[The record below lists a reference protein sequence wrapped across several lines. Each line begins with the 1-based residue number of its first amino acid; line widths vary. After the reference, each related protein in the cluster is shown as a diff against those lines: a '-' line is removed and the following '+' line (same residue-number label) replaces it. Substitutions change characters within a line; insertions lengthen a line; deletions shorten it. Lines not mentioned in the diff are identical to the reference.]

1 MIKQIMPLSLIVA
14 LRFFGLF
21 IVLPVLSIYALQM
34 KGATAF
40 LAGLVVGGY
49 ALTQALFQIPFGLMS
64 DKIGRKKTLLIGL
77 LIFIAGS
84 VIAAMSDNIYMLL
97 LGRFLQGAG
106 AIGSVVS
113 AMIADLVKEEER
125 AHAMAIMGGTIA
137 LSFAAAM
144 IIAPIV
150 GGHWGIDKL
159 FWLTAILSVMAI
171 GILFTAVP
179 QPPKIVH
186 SYAEEESKM
195 LDVFKDKSLTRMYI
209 TFLFHSSIMTMA
221 FFIIPLV
228 MTQSI
233 SEGGFGWEKAELWKV
248 YLPAMVFGLIA
259 MGPAAV
265 FGEKYGKGRQ
275 VFMVSVAVILLGF
288 LAMGFATQPWLFI
301 VGVVL
306 FFIGFNMFEPL
317 LQSFVSKFAKVH
329 QKGAALGV
337 ANTFAYVGIFLGG
350 LLAGYLMQHFGR
362 ETLAIFVAIL
372 AAVWFVW
379 VATMPNPNNRGNVY
393 LPLDIFD
400 RNKVAALTDHP
411 AIVESYVNET
421 ENIAVV
427 KYEKDMLDE
436 DEVRGMLLDEADKK
450 EN

>member
-1 MIKQIMPLSLIVA
+1 MLKQVFPLSCIVA

-21 IVLPVLSIYALQM
+21 IVLPVLSIYALEM
-34 KGATAF
+34 EGATAF
-40 LAGLVVGGY
+40 LAGVVVGGY
-49 ALTQALFQIPFGLMS
+49 ALTQALFQVPFGLMS
-64 DKIGRKKTLLIGL
+64 DTFGRKKTLLLGL
-77 LIFIAGS
+77 VIFIIGS
-84 VIAAMSDNIYMLL
+84 VICALSHDIYMLM

-113 AMIADLVKEEER
+113 AMIADLVKEEQR
-125 AHAMAIMGGTIA
+125 AHAMAIMGATIA

-150 GGHWGIDKL
+150 GGHGGIDKL

-186 SYAEEESKM
+186 SYAKEESKM
-195 LDVFKDKSLTRMYI
+195 LDVFKDRSLTRMYI

-228 MTQSI
+228 MTQSMD
-233 SEGGFGWEKAELWKV
+233 EGGFGWEKAELWKV
-248 YLPAMVFGLIA
+248 YLPAMIFGLLA

-275 VFMVSVAVILLGF
+275 VFMVSVATIFFGF
-288 LAMGFATQPWLFI
+288 IAMGYATVPWLFI

-337 ANTFAYVGIFLGG
+337 ANTFAYIGIFLGG
-350 LLAGYLMQHFGR
+350 LLAGYVIEHYDRAALALM
-362 ETLAIFVAIL
+362 VAIL
-372 AAVWFVW
+372 SAMWFVW
-379 VATMPNPNNRGNVY
+379 VMTMPDPNNRGNVY

-400 RNKVAALTDHP
+400 REKVTALTQHE

-427 KYEKDMLDE
+427 KYEKDLIDE
-436 DEVRGMLLDEADKK
+436 DEVRGLLR
-450 EN
+450 

>member
-1 MIKQIMPLSLIVA
+1 MIKQIMPLSLIVG

-21 IVLPVLSIYALQM
+21 IVLPVLSIYALDM
-34 KGATAF
+34 EGATPF

-49 ALTQALFQIPFGLMS
+49 ALTQAAFQVPFGLAS
-64 DKIGRKKTLLIGL
+64 DKIGRKKTLLFGL
-77 LIFIAGS
+77 IIFIIGS
-84 VIAAMSDNIYMLL
+84 VIAAVSDNIYMLL
-97 LGRFLQGAG
+97 IGRFLQGAG

-113 AMIADLVKEEER
+113 AMVADLVKEEQR

-144 IIAPIV
+144 IIAPVV

-159 FWLTAILSVMAI
+159 FWLTAVLSVMAI

-186 SYAEEESKM
+186 SYEEEESKM
-195 LDVFKDKSLTRMYI
+195 LEVFKDRSLTRMYI

-221 FFIIPLV
+221 FFIIPVV
-228 MTQSI
+228 MTQGLT
-233 SEGGFGWEKAELWKV
+233 EGGFGWEKSELWKV
-248 YLPAMVFGLIA
+248 YFPAMIFGFFA
-259 MGPAAV
+259 MAPAAI
-265 FGEKYGKGRQ
+265 FGEKYGKGKQ
-275 VFMVSVAVILLGF
+275 VFMISVSVIFFGF
-288 LAMGFATQPWLFI
+288 LAMGFASSAWVFV

-317 LQSFVSKFAKVH
+317 LQSFVAKFAKVH

-350 LLAGYLMQHFGR
+350 LLAGWLMQHYDR
-362 ETLAIFVAIL
+362 ATLAVVVAIISV
-372 AAVWFVW
+372 VWFIW

-393 LPLDIFD
+393 LSLDIFD
-400 RNKVAALTDHP
+400 RERVASLKSHE

-421 ENIAVV
+421 ENIAVI
-427 KYEKDMLDE
+427 KYEKDLIDE
-436 DEVRGMLLDEADKK
+436 DEIRGMLS
-450 EN
+450 

>member
-1 MIKQIMPLSLIVA
+1 MFKQIFPLSSIVA

-21 IVLPVLSIYALQM
+21 IVLPVLLVYALEM
-34 KGATAF
+34 EGSTAF

-64 DKIGRKKTLLIGL
+64 DKIGRKKTLLFGL
-77 LIFIAGS
+77 IIFIIGS
-84 VIAAMSDNIYMLL
+84 VICAMSDDIYMLL

-113 AMIADLVKEEER
+113 AMIADLVKEEQR

-137 LSFAAAM
+137 MSFAAAM

-150 GGHWGIDKL
+150 GGNWGIDKL

-171 GILFTAVP
+171 TILFTKVP
-179 QPPKIVH
+179 QPPKIIH

-195 LDVFKDKSLTRMYI
+195 LEVFKDKALTRMYI

-228 MTQSI
+228 MTQGLD
-233 SEGGFGWEKAELWKV
+233 EGGFGWSKAELWKV
-248 YLPAMVFGLIA
+248 YLPAMIFGLLA

-265 FGEKYGKGRQ
+265 FGEKYSKGREI
-275 VFMVSVAVILLGF
+275 FMISVAAIFLGF
-288 LAMGFATQPWLFI
+288 LAMGFADAPWLFI

-350 LLAGYLMQHFGR
+350 LIAGYIMHHFDRG
-362 ETLAIFVAIL
+362 TLALIVAGL
-372 AAVWFVW
+372 STVWFIW

-400 RNKVAALTDHP
+400 REKVAGLTSHE
-411 AIVESYVNET
+411 AIVESYVNES

-427 KYEKDMLDE
+427 KYEKDLIDE
-436 DEVRGMLLDEADKK
+436 DEVRGMLS
-450 EN
+450 

>member
-1 MIKQIMPLSLIVA
+1 MPLSLIVA

-21 IVLPVLSIYALQM
+21 IVLPVLSIYALEM
-34 KGATAF
+34 EGATPF

-49 ALTQALFQIPFGLMS
+49 ALTQAGFQVPFGLMS
-64 DKIGRKKTLLIGL
+64 DKIGRKKTLLFGL

-84 VIAAMSDNIYMLL
+84 VTAAMSDNIYMLL
-97 LGRFLQGAG
+97 AGRFLQGAG

-113 AMIADLVKEEER
+113 AMISDLVKEEER

-144 IIAPIV
+144 IVAPIV

-186 SYAEEESKM
+186 SYAEEEPKM
-195 LDVFKDKSLTRMYI
+195 LNVFKDKSLTRMYI

-228 MTQSI
+228 MTQSL

-265 FGEKYGKGRQ
+265 FGEKYGKGRE
-275 VFMVSVAVILLGF
+275 VFMISVTVILFGF
-288 LAMGFATQPWLFI
+288 LAMGFATSPWLFI
-301 VGVVL
+301 IGVIL

-337 ANTFAYVGIFLGG
+337 ANTFAYIGIFIGG

-362 ETLAIFVAIL
+362 ETLAIFVAL
-372 AAVWFVW
+372 LSAVWFIW
-379 VATMPNPNNRGNVY
+379 VATMPNPNNRGNIY

-400 RNKVAALTDHP
+400 RDKIAALTEHP

-427 KYEKDMLDE
+427 KYEKEMIDE
-436 DEVRGMLLDEADKK
+436 DEVRGMLLD
-450 EN
+450 

>member
-21 IVLPVLSIYALQM
+21 IVLPVLSIYALDM
-34 KGATAF
+34 PGATPF

-49 ALTQALFQIPFGLMS
+49 ALTQAAFQVPFGMMS
-64 DKIGRKKTLLIGL
+64 DKFGRKQVLLFGL

-84 VIAAMSDNIYMLL
+84 IVAALSDNIYMLL
-97 LGRFLQGAG
+97 IGRFLQGAG

-113 AMIADLVKEEER
+113 AMIADLVKEEQR

-137 LSFAAAM
+137 MSFAAAM
-144 IIAPIV
+144 IIAPVV

-171 GILFTAVP
+171 GVLFTAVP
-179 QPPKIVH
+179 KPPKIVH
-186 SYAEEESKM
+186 TYSEEESKFT
-195 LDVFKDKSLTRMYI
+195 DVFKDKALVRMYI

-221 FFIIPLV
+221 FFIIPVV
-228 MTQSI
+228 MTHPI
-233 SEGGFGWEKAELWKV
+233 TEGGFGWEKAALWKV
-248 YLPAMVFGLIA
+248 YFPAMIFGFIA
-259 MGPAAV
+259 MAPAAI
-265 FGEKYGKGRQ
+265 FGEKYGKGKEI
-275 VFMVSVAVILLGF
+275 FMISVAVIFLGF
-288 LAMGFATQPWLFI
+288 IAMGFATTPWVFI
-301 VGVVL
+301 LGVVL

-317 LQSFVSKFAKVH
+317 LQSFVAKFAKVH

-337 ANTFAYVGIFLGG
+337 ANTFAYTGIFLGG
-350 LLAGYLMQHFGR
+350 LLAGYLMQHYDR
-362 ETLAIFVAIL
+362 ATLAMVVAVISV
-372 AAVWFVW
+372 VWFIW
-379 VATMPNPNNRGNVY
+379 VATMPSPNNRGNVY

-400 RNKVAALTDHP
+400 REKVAALTEHD

-427 KYEKDMLDE
+427 KYDKDLIDE
-436 DEVRGMLLDEADKK
+436 DEVRGMLS
-450 EN
+450 

>member
-21 IVLPVLSIYALQM
+21 IVLPVLSIYALDM
-34 KGATAF
+34 PGATPF

-49 ALTQALFQIPFGLMS
+49 ALTQAIFQVPFGLMS
-64 DKIGRKKTLLIGL
+64 DKVGRKKTLLFGL

-84 VIAAMSDNIYMLL
+84 VIAALSDNIYVLL
-97 LGRFLQGAG
+97 AGRFLQGAG

-113 AMIADLVKEEER
+113 AMIADLVKEEQR
-125 AHAMAIMGGTIA
+125 AHAMAVMGGTIA

-150 GGHWGIDKL
+150 GGNWGIDKL
-159 FWLTAILSVMAI
+159 FWLTAALSVVAI
-171 GILFTAVP
+171 FVLFTAVP
-179 QPPKIVH
+179 QPPTIVH

-195 LDVFKDKSLTRMYI
+195 ISVFKDKSLTRMYI

-221 FFIIPLV
+221 FFIIPMV
-228 MTQSI
+228 MTMSPE
-233 SEGGFGWEKAELWKV
+233 EGGFGWAKSELWKV
-248 YLPAMVFGLIA
+248 YLPAMVFGLLA

-265 FGEKYGKGRQ
+265 FGEKYGKGRE
-275 VFMVSVAVILLGF
+275 VFMISVAVIFLGF
-288 LAMGFATQPWLFI
+288 IAMGFATTAWVFI

-317 LQSFVSKFAKVH
+317 LQSFVAKFAKVH

-350 LLAGYLMQHFGR
+350 LLAGWLMQHYGR
-362 ETLAIFVAIL
+362 GVLSIVVAVIAIA
-372 AAVWFVW
+372 WFIW

-400 RNKVAALTDHP
+400 RDKVAALTEHE

-427 KYEKDMLDE
+427 KYEKDMIDE
-436 DEVRGMLLDEADKK
+436 DEVRGMLLD
-450 EN
+450 

>member
-1 MIKQIMPLSLIVA
+1 MPLSLIVA

-21 IVLPVLSIYALQM
+21 IVLPVLSIYALEM
-34 KGATAF
+34 EGATPF

-49 ALTQALFQIPFGLMS
+49 ALTQAGFQVPFGLMS
-64 DKIGRKKTLLIGL
+64 DKIGRKKTLLFGL

-84 VIAAMSDNIYMLL
+84 VTAAMSDNIYMLL
-97 LGRFLQGAG
+97 AGRFLQGAG

-113 AMIADLVKEEER
+113 AMISDLVKEEER

-144 IIAPIV
+144 IVAPVV

-228 MTQSI
+228 MTQSL

-265 FGEKYGKGRQ
+265 FGEKYGKGRE
-275 VFMVSVAVILLGF
+275 VFMISVTVILFGF
-288 LAMGFATQPWLFI
+288 LAMGFATSPWLFI
-301 VGVVL
+301 IGVIL

-337 ANTFAYVGIFLGG
+337 ANTFAYIGIFIGG

-362 ETLAIFVAIL
+362 ETLAIFVAL
-372 AAVWFVW
+372 LSAVWFIW
-379 VATMPNPNNRGNVY
+379 VATMPNPNNRGNIY

-400 RNKVAALTDHP
+400 RDKIAALTEHP

-427 KYEKDMLDE
+427 KYEKEMIDE
-436 DEVRGMLLDEADKK
+436 DEVRGMLLD
-450 EN
+450 

>member
-1 MIKQIMPLSLIVA
+1 MIKQIMPLSLIVG

-21 IVLPVLSIYALQM
+21 IVLPVLSIYALDM
-34 KGATAF
+34 EGATPF

-49 ALTQALFQIPFGLMS
+49 ALTQAAFQVPFGLAS
-64 DKIGRKKTLLIGL
+64 DKIGRKKTLLFGL
-77 LIFIAGS
+77 IIFIIGS
-84 VIAAMSDNIYMLL
+84 VIAAMSENIYMLL
-97 LGRFLQGAG
+97 IGRFLQGAG

-113 AMIADLVKEEER
+113 AMVADLVKEEQR

-144 IIAPIV
+144 IIAPVV

-179 QPPKIVH
+179 QPPKIIH
-186 SYAEEESKM
+186 SYEEEESKM
-195 LDVFKDKSLTRMYI
+195 IEVFKDRSLTRMYI

-221 FFIIPLV
+221 FFIIPVV
-228 MTQSI
+228 MTHGLT
-233 SEGGFGWEKAELWKV
+233 EGGFGWEKSELWKV
-248 YLPAMVFGLIA
+248 YFPAMIFGFFA
-259 MGPAAV
+259 MAPAAI
-265 FGEKYGKGRQ
+265 FGEKYGKGKQ
-275 VFMVSVAVILLGF
+275 VFMISVSVIFLGF
-288 LAMGFATQPWLFI
+288 LAMGFASAAWVFV

-317 LQSFVSKFAKVH
+317 LQSFVAKFAKVH

-350 LLAGYLMQHFGR
+350 LLAGWLMQHYDR
-362 ETLAIFVAIL
+362 ATLAVVVAIISV
-372 AAVWFVW
+372 VWFIW

-400 RNKVAALTDHP
+400 RERVASLTSHE

-427 KYEKDMLDE
+427 KYEKDLIDE
-436 DEVRGMLLDEADKK
+436 DEIRGMLS
-450 EN
+450 

>member
-1 MIKQIMPLSLIVA
+1 MFKQILPLSSIVA

-21 IVLPVLSIYALQM
+21 IVLPVLSVYALDM
-34 KGATAF
+34 KGATTF

-49 ALTQALFQIPFGLMS
+49 ALTQALFQVPFGLMS
-64 DKIGRKKTLLIGL
+64 DKVGRKKTLLFGL

-113 AMIADLVKEEER
+113 AMIADLVKEEQR

-137 LSFAAAM
+137 ISFALAM
-144 IIAPIV
+144 IVAPIV

-159 FWLTAILSVMAI
+159 FWLTAILSALAI

-186 SYAEEESKM
+186 SYEEEESKM
-195 LDVFKDKSLTRMYI
+195 IEVFKDKSLTRMYI

-228 MTQSI
+228 MTNALAD
-233 SEGGFGWEKAELWKV
+233 GGFGWEKSELWKV
-248 YLPAMVFGLIA
+248 YLPAMVFGLLA

-265 FGEKYGKGRQ
+265 FGEKYGKGKQ
-275 VFMVSVAVILLGF
+275 VFMVSIISILLGF
-288 LAMGFATQPWLFI
+288 VAMGFSSTPWVFI

-337 ANTFAYVGIFLGG
+337 ANTFAYTGIFFGG
-350 LLAGYLMQHFGR
+350 LLAGYVMQHFDR
-362 ETLAIFVAIL
+362 ATLAMIVVGLAIL
-372 AAVWFVW
+372 WLIW

-393 LPLDIFD
+393 LALDIFD
-400 RNKVAALTDHP
+400 REQVASLKGHE
-411 AIVESYVNET
+411 AIVESYINET

-427 KYEKDMLDE
+427 KYEKDMIDE
-436 DEVRGMLLDEADKK
+436 DTIRGMLLK
-450 EN
+450 

>member
-1 MIKQIMPLSLIVA
+1 MIKQIMPLSLIVG

-21 IVLPVLSIYALQM
+21 IVLPVLSIYALEM
-34 KGATAF
+34 EGATPF

-49 ALTQALFQIPFGLMS
+49 ALTQAAFQVPFGLAS
-64 DKIGRKKTLLIGL
+64 DKIGRKKTLLFGL
-77 LIFIAGS
+77 IVFIVGS
-84 VIAAMSDNIYMLL
+84 VIAAVSDNIYMLL
-97 LGRFLQGAG
+97 IGRFLQGAG

-113 AMIADLVKEEER
+113 AMVADLVKEEQR
-125 AHAMAIMGGTIA
+125 AHAMAILGGTIA

-150 GGHWGIDKL
+150 GGNWGIDKL

-179 QPPKIVH
+179 QPPSIVH

-195 LDVFKDKSLTRMYI
+195 IEVFKDRSLTRMYI

-221 FFIIPLV
+221 FFIIPVV
-228 MTQSI
+228 MTQGLE
-233 SEGGFGWEKAELWKV
+233 EGGFGWEKSELWKV
-248 YLPAMVFGLIA
+248 YFPAMIFGFFA
-259 MGPAAV
+259 MAPAAI

-275 VFMVSVAVILLGF
+275 VFMISVAVIFLGF
-288 LAMGFATQPWLFI
+288 LAMGFAGTAWVFV

-317 LQSFVSKFAKVH
+317 LQSFVAKFAKVH

-337 ANTFAYVGIFLGG
+337 ANTFAYTGIFLGG
-350 LLAGYLMQHFGR
+350 LLAGWLMQHYDR
-362 ETLAIFVAIL
+362 ATLAVFVAIL
-372 AAVWFVW
+372 SVVWFAW

-400 RNKVAALTDHP
+400 RERVASLTSHE

-421 ENIAVV
+421 ENIAVI
-427 KYEKDMLDE
+427 KYEKDMIDE
-436 DEVRGMLLDEADKK
+436 DEIRGMLS
-450 EN
+450 

>member
-1 MIKQIMPLSLIVA
+1 MPLSLIVA

-21 IVLPVLSIYALQM
+21 IVLPVLSIYALDM
-34 KGATAF
+34 PGATPF

-49 ALTQALFQIPFGLMS
+49 ALTQAAFQVPFGLMS
-64 DKIGRKKTLLIGL
+64 DKFGRKQVLLFGL

-84 VIAAMSDNIYMLL
+84 VIAALSDDIYMLL
-97 LGRFLQGAG
+97 IGRFLQGAG

-137 LSFAAAM
+137 MSFAAAM

-150 GGHWGIDKL
+150 GGNWGIDKL

-171 GILFTAVP
+171 GVLFTAVP
-179 QPPKIVH
+179 KPPKIVH
-186 SYAEEESKM
+186 TYSEEESKFFE
-195 LDVFKDKSLTRMYI
+195 VFKDKALTRMYI

-221 FFIIPLV
+221 FFIIPVV
-228 MTQSI
+228 MTHPVT
-233 SEGGFGWEKAELWKV
+233 EGGFGWEKAELWKV
-248 YLPAMVFGLIA
+248 YFPAMIFGFIA
-259 MGPAAV
+259 MAPAAI
-265 FGEKYGKGRQ
+265 FGEKYGKGKEI
-275 VFMVSVAVILLGF
+275 FMISVAVIFLGF
-288 LAMGFATQPWLFI
+288 IAMGFATTPWVFI
-301 VGVVL
+301 LGVVL

-317 LQSFVSKFAKVH
+317 LQSFVAKFAKVH

-337 ANTFAYVGIFLGG
+337 ANTFAYTGIFFGG
-350 LLAGYLMQHFGR
+350 ILAGYLMQHYDR
-362 ETLAIFVAIL
+362 ATLAIVVAVI
-372 AAVWFVW
+372 AVVWFIW
-379 VATMPNPNNRGNVY
+379 VATMPSPNNRGNVY

-400 RNKVAALTDHP
+400 RDKVHALTEHD

-427 KYEKDMLDE
+427 KYDKDLIDE
-436 DEVRGMLLDEADKK
+436 DEVRGMLS
-450 EN
+450 

>member
-21 IVLPVLSIYALQM
+21 IVLPVLSIYALEM
-34 KGATAF
+34 EGATPF

-49 ALTQALFQIPFGLMS
+49 ALTQAAFQVPFGMMS
-64 DKIGRKKTLLIGL
+64 DKFGRKQVLFFGLI
-77 LIFIAGS
+77 IFIIGS
-84 VIAAMSDNIYMLL
+84 VVAALSDNIYMLL
-97 LGRFLQGAG
+97 VGRFLQGAG

-113 AMIADLVKEEER
+113 AMIADLVKEEQR

-137 LSFAAAM
+137 MSFAAAM

-171 GILFTAVP
+171 GVLFTSVP
-179 QPPKIVH
+179 KPPHIVH
-186 SYAEEESKM
+186 TYSEAESKFTE
-195 LDVFKDKSLTRMYI
+195 VFKDKALTRMYI

-221 FFIIPLV
+221 FFIIPVV

-233 SEGGFGWEKAELWKV
+233 DEGGFGWEKAELWKV
-248 YLPAMVFGLIA
+248 YFPAMIFGFIA
-259 MGPAAV
+259 MAPAAI
-265 FGEKYGKGRQ
+265 FGEKYGKGKEI
-275 VFMVSVAVILLGF
+275 FMISVAVIFLGF
-288 LAMGFATQPWLFI
+288 IAMGFATTPWVFI

-317 LQSFVSKFAKVH
+317 LQSFVAKFAKVH

-337 ANTFAYVGIFLGG
+337 ANTFAYTGIFFGG
-350 LLAGYLMQHFGR
+350 ILAGYLMQHYDR
-362 ETLAIFVAIL
+362 ATLAMVVAVISV
-372 AAVWFVW
+372 AWFIW
-379 VATMPNPNNRGNVY
+379 VATMPSPNNRGNVY

-400 RNKVAALTDHP
+400 REKVHALTEHE

-421 ENIAVV
+421 EQIAVV
-427 KYEKDMLDE
+427 KYDKDLIDE
-436 DEVRGMLLDEADKK
+436 DEVRGMLS
-450 EN
+450 

>member
-1 MIKQIMPLSLIVA
+1 
-14 LRFFGLF
+14 
-21 IVLPVLSIYALQM
+21 
-34 KGATAF
+34 
-40 LAGLVVGGY
+40 
-49 ALTQALFQIPFGLMS
+49 
-64 DKIGRKKTLLIGL
+64 
-77 LIFIAGS
+77 
-84 VIAAMSDNIYMLL
+84 MLL

-137 LSFAAAM
+137 MSFAVAM
-144 IIAPIV
+144 IVAPIV
-150 GGHWGIDKL
+150 GGSYGIDKL

-186 SYAEEESKM
+186 SYSEEESKF
-195 LDVFKDKSLTRMYI
+195 LDVFKDKALVRMYI

-221 FFIIPLV
+221 FFIIPVV
-228 MTQSI
+228 MTGSVE
-233 SEGGFGWEKAELWKV
+233 EGGFGWEKAALWKV
-248 YLPAMVFGLIA
+248 YFPAMIFGFLA
-259 MGPAAV
+259 MAPAAI
-265 FGEKYGKGRQ
+265 FGEKYGKGKEI
-275 VFMVSVAVILLGF
+275 FMISVAVIFLGF
-288 LAMGFATQPWLFI
+288 IAMGFATTPWVFI

-317 LQSFVSKFAKVH
+317 LQSFVAKFAKVH

-337 ANTFAYVGIFLGG
+337 ANTFAYTGIFLGG
-350 LLAGYLMQHFGR
+350 LLAGYVMQHFDR
-362 ETLAIFVAIL
+362 ATLATIVALI
-372 AAVWFVW
+372 AVAWFIW
-379 VATMPNPNNRGNVY
+379 VATMPSPNNRGNVY

-400 RNKVAALTDHP
+400 REKVHALTAHD

-427 KYEKDMLDE
+427 KYDKDKIDE
-436 DEVRGMLLDEADKK
+436 DEVRGLLS
-450 EN
+450 